1 MTPPPP
7 PTDPQ
12 DPDRTGGDSTH
23 AENDPAPSEHG
34 SASSGEAP
42 RPTGPRRRGTGPSPA
57 LVAAVLFLLVL
68 LLALAGFFGV
78 RAALGEGDRS
88 DQAVAAAVPELLPA
102 GQATSS
108 SI

>member
-1 MTPPPP
+1 M
-7 PTDPQ
+7 
-12 DPDRTGGDSTH
+12 
-23 AENDPAPSEHG
+23 
-34 SASSGEAP
+34 
-42 RPTGPRRRGTGPSPA
+42 
-57 LVAAVLFLLVL
+57 LFLLVL